1 MCDRFW
7 FIHIFSYSNPIKSQL
22 KTVLDFW
29 LVNVCMK
36 EFELILGEEM
46 TTLETR
52 LLVVDDNE

>member
-7 FIHIFSYSNPIKSQL
+7 FIHILYISNPIKSQL
-22 KTVLDFW
+22 ETVLDFW
-29 LVNVCMK
+29 LVTVCMK
-36 EFELILGEEM
+36 ECELILSVEM